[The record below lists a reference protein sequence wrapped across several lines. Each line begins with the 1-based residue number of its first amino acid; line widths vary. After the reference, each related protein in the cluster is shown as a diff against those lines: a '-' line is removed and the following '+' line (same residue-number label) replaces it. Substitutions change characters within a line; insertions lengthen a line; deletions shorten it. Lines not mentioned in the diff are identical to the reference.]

1 MIHAYDDDHYHGDN
15 FEDHGDQSYHHS
27 FDHDDD
33 EFVQLAK
40 ETDTNSCTFSKL
52 PDILGSGQPYEVKI
66 KPIII

>member
-1 MIHAYDDDHYHGDN
+1 MIQDYDDD
-15 FEDHGDQSYHHS
+15 DHHNSYHHS
-27 FDHDDD
+27 YDGHDDD
-33 EFVQLAK
+33 DDFVQLAK